1 MSFKIV
7 NGRWVNQNNERLNPV
22 EAVEFESSLLRI
34 KYFVGDKQLSHD
46 RINII
51 MDVLNSEDEETDRTL
66 SFVVNNKKIANKLI
80 FN

>member
-22 EAVEFESSLLRI
+22 EAVEFESSLLRVR
-34 KYFVGDKQLSHD
+34 YFAGDKQLSHD
-46 RINII
+46 KINIM
-51 MDVLNSEDEETDRTL
+51 MDILNSDEETDRTL
-66 SFVVNNKKIANKLI
+66 SFVVNNKQLSKKLI

>member
-22 EAVEFESSLLRI
+22 EAVEFESSLLRVR
-34 KYFVGDKQLSHD
+34 YFAGDKQLSHD
-46 RINII
+46 KIDVM
-51 MDVLNSEDEETDRTL
+51 MDILNSDEETDRTL
-66 SFVVNNKKIANKLI
+66 SFVVNNKSLSKKLI

>member
-22 EAVEFESSLLRI
+22 EAVEFESSLLRVR
-34 KYFVGDKQLSHD
+34 YFVGDKQLSHD
-46 RINII
+46 KIDVL
-51 MDVLNSEDEETDRTL
+51 MDVLNSDEETDKTL
-66 SFVVNNKKIANKLI
+66 SFVVNNKQLSKKLI